1 MFKPEQWKVMKP
13 LRSPTVSPGVFVEVV
28 LDFPVV
34 NSEFLKAVLEES
46 LVEFEL
52 CLVSSLVEFELC

>member
-13 LRSPTVSPGVFVEVV
+13 LRSPTVSPGVVVEFV

-34 NSEFLKAVLEES
+34 SPEYLKVELEES
-46 LVEFEL
+46 
-52 CLVSSLVEFELC
+52 

>member
-13 LRSPTVSPGVFVEVV
+13 LRSPTVSPGVFVVV

-34 NSEFLKAVLEES
+34 NSEFLKVELEES
-46 LVEFEL
+46 
-52 CLVSSLVEFELC
+52 